1 MVPSPCFMGI
11 FFISGTR
18 LGLGMHCT
26 TYARMAKHSLGTTPT
41 ATSHTKL
48 FRTRIRTATHQNNNN
63 TKKKNHSELAK
74 QDWPAPD
81 QSRVPG
87 TDKRTIIMI
96 VTNEFPKCF
105 GNVKNLIKIILRVM
119 RPRFVCR
126 EHHHPQ
132 ALVLLLLAHGF

>member
-1 MVPSPCFMGI
+1 MWFLRHVLWEFSLFLALASDWACIALLTPEWLNIHSVLHLPQHPTQNY
-11 FFISGTR
+11 SGR
-18 LGLGMHCT
+18 ESEQQH
-26 TYARMAKHSLGTTPT
+26 
-41 ATSHTKL
+41 
-48 FRTRIRTATHQNNNN
+48 TRIIIIPRRRTIR
-63 TKKKNHSELAK
+63 S
-74 QDWPAPD
+74 WPNKTD

-87 TDKRTIIMI
+87 TDNRTIIMI

-132 ALVLLLLAHGF
+132 ALVLLLAHGF